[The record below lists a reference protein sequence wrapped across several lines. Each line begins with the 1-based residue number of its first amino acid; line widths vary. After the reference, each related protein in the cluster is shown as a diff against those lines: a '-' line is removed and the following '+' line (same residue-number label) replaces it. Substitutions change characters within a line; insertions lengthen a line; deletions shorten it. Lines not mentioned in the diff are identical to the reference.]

1 VVKIYRV
8 SGLKSAGSATLV
20 ARHVAGIQRGVRV
33 QVDVE
38 HGTLN
43 VDGVVSDYSVAKAV
57 RSAGCDYLGPIDTT
71 DARDSANNI
80 IH

>member
-8 SGLKSAGSATLV
+8 SGLKSAGLATLV

-43 VDGVVSDYSVAKAV
+43 VDGMVSDYSVAKAV
-57 RSAGCDYLGPIDTT
+57 RCAGCDYLGPVEAPDPTNT
-71 DARDSANNI
+71 NI
-80 IH
+80 H